1 MEEER
6 RKRQA
11 EKDAITETTPL
22 VEALLEG
29 VLQQAIELP
38 RAKFLA
44 DIIGP
49 QAIVSQAIDN
59 NHDKLQED
67 RLAQTSD
74 QASDTHANANVNIAG
89 GTQEEESSLEE
100 DLQPPPPLF
109 KPRQNDYLTQKR
121 APTVSEQTSNATK
134 KVKLAKEE
142 KNTLRGSAILCS
154 AVLPPVRPVTP
165 KAKVPL
171 VTPKAAHL
179 VPKLVHLKVVVPK
192 PIRPEVGIIH
202 TTSPTIAVPKVTAPI
217 TTARSEAELSQAA
230 NRSHNAHQGGQKAA
244 TVKPINNALQGV
256 EVSSP
261 VREPSTAQRPIA
273 DKEVERPPQQNNGQ
287 IPAIALKRFSL
298 RRLEGQDP
306 IRYQGVEA
314 RPTSQE
320 LRDRMSIRRDL

>member
-22 VEALLEG
+22 VDALLEG
-29 VLQQAIELP
+29 VLQQAVELP

-49 QAIVSQAIDN
+49 QAIVSQAIDK
-59 NHDKLQED
+59 NHDKQQED
-67 RLAQTSD
+67 RLAQTSG
-74 QASDTHANANVNIAG
+74 QANGTHANANVNIARG
-89 GTQEEESSLEE
+89 KEEGSLEE
-100 DLQPPPPLF
+100 DLQPPNSSS
-109 KPRQNDYLTQKR
+109 KTRQNNYLAQKR
-121 APTVSEQTSNATK
+121 APTVSEQKGNVRK
-134 KVKLAKEE
+134 KFKLAKEE
-142 KNTLRGSAILCS
+142 KNTLREPAISNS

-179 VPKLVHLKVVVPK
+179 VPKLVHLEVVAPK

-217 TTARSEAELSQAA
+217 TTARSEAELSQAV
-230 NRSHNAHQGGQKAA
+230 NHSHNAHQGGQKAA
-244 TVKPINNALQGV
+244 TAGKINNALQGV

-261 VREPSTAQRPIA
+261 VRESSTAQRLVA
-273 DKEVERPPQQNNGQ
+273 DKEVKRPLQQNNGQ
-287 IPAIALKRFSL
+287 IPVPLTAQAISGLLAKKQKRRAGKL
-298 RRLEGQDP
+298 TPPGTCPLTYTMQ
-306 IRYQGVEA
+306 
-314 RPTSQE
+314 
-320 LRDRMSIRRDL
+320 L